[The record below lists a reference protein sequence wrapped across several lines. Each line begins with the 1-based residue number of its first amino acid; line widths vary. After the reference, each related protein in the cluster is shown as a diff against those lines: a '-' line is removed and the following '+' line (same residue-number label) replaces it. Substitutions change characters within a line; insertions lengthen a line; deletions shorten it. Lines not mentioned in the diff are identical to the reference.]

1 MQEQV
6 LNCALFLDLL
16 SVILWIQNLLLR
28 GFEDLALGKAVFRD
42 VDHRFFHL
50 IAKEGFKNSIRRTA
64 LAVFSLFA
72 AQNVDLILL
81 WQVVATDLAI

>member
-1 MQEQV
+1 LQEQV
-6 LNCALFLDLL
+6 LNCALFLDFF

-28 GFEDLALGKAVFRD
+28 RFEDLALVKDVFMD

-50 IAKEGFKNSIRRTA
+50 IAKERFKNSIRRTT
-64 LAVFSLFA
+64 LTVFSLFA

-81 WQVVATDLAI
+81 WQVVATNLAI